1 MELTL
6 EDYLEIYTLL
16 DPGPLSEIDCGTLCK
31 AICCQTFD
39 RDLGMY
45 LLPGE
50 EKIFT
55 SADQDWLSWE
65 IHNPQDYDFPLSWIQ
80 PVYYAKCLKPCPRE
94 KRPIQCRTFPLAPHL
109 TMDGNLQIIWET
121 LELPYQCPLIEKKSS
136 LNSSYVEGLQ
146 KAWSKLIKNNLIRDL
161 VRWDSWQRES
171 NTIRLYGPKNSLGNG
186 KDREN
191 L

>member
-16 DPGPLSEIDCGTLCK
+16 DPEPLSGIDCGTLCK
-31 AICCQTFD
+31 TACCQASGQ
-39 RDLGMY
+39 DLGVY

-55 SADQDWLSWE
+55 PADTDWLSWE
-65 IHNPQDYDFPLSWIQ
+65 IHDPQDYDFPPSWTQ
-80 PVYYAKCLKPCPRE
+80 PVYYANCLKPCLRE

-109 TMDGNLQIIWET
+109 TADGDLQIIWET
-121 LELPYQCPLIEKKSS
+121 LELPYRCPLIEKKLS

-146 KAWSKLIKNNLIRDL
+146 KAWSKLIKNPLIRDL
-161 VRWDSWQRES
+161 IRWDSIQRE
-171 NTIRLYGPKNSLGNG
+171 
-186 KDREN
+186 KDRIQ
-191 L
+191 LHFY